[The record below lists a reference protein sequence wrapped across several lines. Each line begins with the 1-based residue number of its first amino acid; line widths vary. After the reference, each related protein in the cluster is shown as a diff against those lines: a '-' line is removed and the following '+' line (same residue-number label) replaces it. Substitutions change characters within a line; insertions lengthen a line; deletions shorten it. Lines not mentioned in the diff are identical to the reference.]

1 MNLSEN
7 LTKQLK
13 ALARG
18 YHGRALKAYSEE
30 LIKELGDITT
40 VTSEQLEGR
49 KQAVEAIREHYIAF
63 FDRLQQDHP
72 HQEDNYE

>member
-1 MNLSEN
+1 MQLPEN
-7 LTKQLK
+7 LLKQLK

-30 LIKELGDITT
+30 IIKELGDITT
-40 VTSEQLEGR
+40 VKAEDLEGR

-63 FDRLQQDHP
+63 FDRLKQKQGYS
-72 HQEDNYE
+72 EDNFE